1 MLNNVLSRCIL
12 WIMGCLLLKET
23 FRNIQKRM
31 DGKWASFFRILAAVM
46 TLLVITGPF
55 GILIKASTTVA
66 SETQYLIVDVQL
78 AENNSGLE
86 LVVVNDEGTEAN
98 ITLRTPGIQHSS
110 DGHDYLMIREYMLGE
125 KKYAIEYSPQS
136 QFAKLFKTYQFQN
149 EIRSS
154 L

>member
-31 DGKWASFFRILAAVM
+31 DCRWASFFRILAAVM
-46 TLLVITGPF
+46 TLLV
-55 GILIKASTTVA
+55 
-66 SETQYLIVDVQL
+66 
-78 AENNSGLE
+78 
-86 LVVVNDEGTEAN
+86 

>member
-1 MLNNVLSRCIL
+1 MLNNVLSRCLL

-46 TLLVITGPF
+46 TLLVITGPY
-55 GILIKASTTVA
+55 GILIKASTTVV
-66 SETQYLIVDVQL
+66 SETQYLIADVQL

-86 LVVVNDEGTEAN
+86 LVVINDEGTKAN
-98 ITLRTPGIQHSS
+98 ITLRTPNIQHSS
-110 DGHDYLMIREYMLGE
+110 DGHDYLIIRKYKLGG
-125 KKYAIEYSPQS
+125 KDYAIEYSPQS